1 MQLQLHVRMCARM
14 RTAAVQ
20 RNAQRCN
27 QVIAGSIPFEKEGS
41 HQTTPTTRMRA
52 QGAPTSIG
60 GAGMLRRAMTAAE
73 AAAATDPSSVTSS
86 TAL

>member
-27 QVIAGSIPFEKEGS
+27 QVIAGSIPFEKQVS
-41 HQTTPTTRMRA
+41 HQTTPTRMRA

-73 AAAATDPSSVTSS
+73 AAAATEPSSVTSS